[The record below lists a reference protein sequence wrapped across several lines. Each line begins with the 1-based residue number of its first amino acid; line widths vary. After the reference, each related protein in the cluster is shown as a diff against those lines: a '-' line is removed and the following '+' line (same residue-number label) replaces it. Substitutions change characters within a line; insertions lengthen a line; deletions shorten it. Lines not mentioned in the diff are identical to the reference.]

1 MNNIVKGL
9 VAGLVATIVLSM
21 LMVTKGMMG
30 LMPELDMI
38 AMLSSMMSAPPI
50 VGWIAHLMIGTAIW
64 GGLFAFFYDKLLGEN
79 GMLKGLFLGGAAW
92 LLMMIAIMPI
102 AGAGLF
108 GMNLGVMAP
117 MMTLMLHLI
126 FGLVLGL
133 VFDKLPGAA
142 AAA

>member
-1 MNNIVKGL
+1 MNNIAKGL

-21 LMVTKGMMG
+21 LMIAKGMMG

-50 VGWIAHLMIGTAIW
+50 AGWIAHLMIGAAIW
-64 GGLFAFFYDKLLGEN
+64 GGLFVFFYDKLPGKN
-79 GMLKGLFLGGAAW
+79 GMLKGLLFGGAAW
-92 LLMMIAIMPI
+92 VLMMIAIMPM

-117 MMTLMLHLI
+117 VMTLMLHLI

-133 VFDKLPGAA
+133 VFDKLPGAPA
-142 AAA
+142 AA